1 MSLKDAANIV
11 INCIFRANYAFQRI
25 LAYLIEI
32 EPFNFILRQKPFYT
46 KRYFMDK
53 MNILAFQLHGKAK
66 KDSILCK
73 FLINNAYLCTM
84 NMKKFFYLFAILL
97 MLSACNGT
105 RVSEKLNQI
114 DSLIA
119 KEQFDSAS
127 IIHNSLNK
135 VDMSPEDQAHY
146 YLLATQ
152 LGYITY
158 HPLPSDSLLDMALTY
173 YNKVGNNQKLADAY
187 YYKSARSRINEDYPQ
202 AILYCKE
209 AERLADQSKDIRLQY
224 KIAENLACLNSFCEN
239 DLLQLHYA
247 KKALGIAYRV
257 HNNIWLAYSYNR
269 ISFAFANLNQLDSA
283 YFYTEKTRPFIDYID
298 DPNKAVFLMN
308 MGLLY
313 KDNDPQKAKDLF
325 VKALEYDEL
334 PLTLE
339 HLADV
344 YYDEGNKEKA
354 YSLWKKAL
362 TISGGEGYEK
372 DNLIHSIISYDLEHG
387 NIDNVSKNVDEIIN
401 IKDSILNKLKNDT
414 IKDLQLRFDHEVAMH
429 EADKKLLTTQ
439 RLLLGS
445 AIILVLM
452 AFYLFYRKKK
462 EEARQREH
470 QDQLY
475 AYTTEID
482 QLTANRDQALAHIS
496 ELESNKEANLQKIN
510 QLEEEARNAETAI
523 KKLNQNIQK
532 LLDEGAP
539 KLKEGKMLY
548 DQIMEGQTTVEWTN
562 KEEEYFNKYYAATHY
577 QSYNRIRKVKR
588 VTKLSAHNMFYLI
601 LKEMGKSDEE
611 IKRIMVLSPEG
622 LRTIRSRTK
631 PLSGE

>member
-1 MSLKDAANIV
+1 
-11 INCIFRANYAFQRI
+11 
-25 LAYLIEI
+25 
-32 EPFNFILRQKPFYT
+32 
-46 KRYFMDK
+46 
-53 MNILAFQLHGKAK
+53 MNKGK
-66 KDSILCK
+66 I
-73 FLINNAYLCTM
+73 I
-84 NMKKFFYLFAILL
+84 YLFVILL
-97 MLSACNGT
+97 MLTACNGM

-119 KEQFDSAS
+119 KEQLDSAYV
-127 IIHNSLNK
+127 IHNSLSGTA
-135 VDMSPEDQAHY
+135 MMPEDQAHY

-152 LGYITY
+152 LGYLT
-158 HPLPSDSLLDMALTY
+158 HNPLPSDSLLDIALAY
-173 YNKVGNNQKLADAY
+173 YKEVDNCQKLADAY
-187 YYKSARSRINEDYPQ
+187 YYKSVRAEMSNNFPQ
-202 AILYCKE
+202 AILYGKE
-209 AERLADQSKDIRLQY
+209 AEYQVLNTDDSRLQY
-224 KIAENLACLNSFCEN
+224 KFAENLAYLNGICGNNLIE
-239 DLLQLHYA
+239 LQYA
-247 KKALGIAYRV
+247 QKALAIAQRV
-257 HNNIWLAYSYNR
+257 QNKNWMVYSYNR
-269 ISFAFANLNQLDSA
+269 ISYAYANLDQYDSA
-283 YFYTEKTRPFIDYID
+283 FYYIERSIPYMNSIYDSDKAEVLTNIGVLFKEKRPR
-298 DPNKAVFLMN
+298 
-308 MGLLY
+308 
-313 KDNDPQKAKDLF
+313 KAKEYF
-325 VKALEYDEL
+325 EKAIEYNEL
-334 PLTLE
+334 PITLE

-344 YYDEGNKEKA
+344 YYAEGNKEKA

-362 TISGGEGYEK
+362 TISGGEGYDK

-387 NIDNVSKNVDEIIN
+387 NIDDVSKNVDEIIN

-429 EADKKLLTTQ
+429 EADKKLLSTQ

-475 AYTTEID
+475 AYTTEIE
-482 QLTANRDQALAHIS
+482 QLTANRDQTLAHIS

-510 QLEEEARNAETAI
+510 QLEKEARDAETAI
-523 KKLNQNIQK
+523 KKLNLSIQK
-532 LLDEGAP
+532 LLNDAAP

-548 DQIMEGQTTVEWTN
+548 DQIMEGKTALNWSYR
-562 KEEEYFNKYYAATHY
+562 EEEYFNKYYAAIHY

-611 IKRIMVLSPEG
+611 VKRIMVLSPEG
-622 LRTIRSRTK
+622 LRSIRSRTK

>member
-1 MSLKDAANIV
+1 
-11 INCIFRANYAFQRI
+11 
-25 LAYLIEI
+25 
-32 EPFNFILRQKPFYT
+32 
-46 KRYFMDK
+46 MDK
-53 MNILAFQLHGKAK
+53 MNIWAFQLYGKAK

-73 FLINNAYLCTM
+73 FLINNAYLCSM
-84 NMKKFFYLFAILL
+84 NMKKIIYLFAILQ
-97 MLSACNGT
+97 MLAACNGT
-105 RVSEKLNQI
+105 KVTEKLNQI

-119 KEQFDSAS
+119 KEQIDSAS
-127 IIHNSLNK
+127 VIHNSLNEA
-135 VDMSPEDQAHY
+135 DMSPEDKAHY

-152 LGYITY
+152 LGYVTN
-158 HPLPSDSLLDMALTY
+158 HPLSSDSLLDLALTY
-173 YNKVGNNQKLADAY
+173 YKEVDNCQKLGDIY
-187 YYKSARSRINEDYPQ
+187 YYKSVRAELSNNYPQ
-202 AILYCKE
+202 AILYGKE
-209 AERLADQSKDIRLQY
+209 AEYQVANTVDSRLQY
-224 KIAENLACLNSFCEN
+224 KFAENLAYLNGICGN
-239 DLLQLHYA
+239 NLLELQYA
-247 KKALGIAYRV
+247 QKALAIAQRV
-257 HNNIWLAYSYNR
+257 QNKNWMVYSYNR
-269 ISFAFANLNQLDSA
+269 IGYAYANLDKYDSA
-283 YFYTEKTRPFIDYID
+283 FYYIERSIPYMNSIYD
-298 DPNKAVFLMN
+298 SDKAEVFTNIGVLF
-308 MGLLY
+308 
-313 KDNDPQKAKDLF
+313 KDKQPRKAKEYF
-325 VKALEYDEL
+325 EKAIEYNEL
-334 PLTLE
+334 PITLE

-344 YYDEGNKEKA
+344 YYAEGNKEKA

-362 TISGGEGYEK
+362 TKNGGVGYVK
-372 DNLIHSIISYDLEHG
+372 ANLIHSIISYDLERG

-429 EADKKLLTTQ
+429 EADKKLLGTQ

-445 AIILVLM
+445 AIVLVLM

-475 AYTTEID
+475 AYTTEIE
-482 QLTANRDQALAHIS
+482 QLTANRDQTLAHIS

-523 KKLNQNIQK
+523 KKLNLSIQK
-532 LLDEGAP
+532 LLNDAAP

-548 DQIMEGQTTVEWTN
+548 DQIMEGKTALNWSYR
-562 KEEEYFNKYYAATHY
+562 EEEYFNKYYAAIHY

-622 LRTIRSRTK
+622 LRSIRSRTK

>member
-1 MSLKDAANIV
+1 
-11 INCIFRANYAFQRI
+11 
-25 LAYLIEI
+25 
-32 EPFNFILRQKPFYT
+32 
-46 KRYFMDK
+46 MDK
-53 MNILAFQLHGKAK
+53 MNIRAFQLYGKAK

-73 FLINNAYLCTM
+73 FLINNAYLCSM
-84 NMKKFFYLFAILL
+84 NMKKITYVFATLL
-97 MLSACNGT
+97 MLIACDET
-105 RVSEKLNQI
+105 RVSKKLDQV

-119 KEQFDSAS
+119 KEQIDSACV
-127 IIHNSLNK
+127 IHNSLNEA
-135 VDMSPEDQAHY
+135 DMSPEDQAHY
-146 YLLATQ
+146 FLLATQ

-158 HPLPSDSLLDMALTY
+158 HPLPSDSLLDLALTY
-173 YNKVGNNQKLADAY
+173 FKKVGNSQKLADVY
-187 YYKSARSRINEDYPQ
+187 FYKSLRAEKIDNNYPQ
-202 AILYCKE
+202 AIIYSKE
-209 AERLADQSKDIRLQY
+209 AEREANNTDDVRLQF
-224 KIAENLACLNSFCEN
+224 KIAESLAFLNAICGNNLLE
-239 DLLQLHYA
+239 LQYA
-247 KKALGIAYRV
+247 QKALVLAQRV
-257 HNNIWLAYSYNR
+257 QNKNWIAYSYNR
-269 ISFAFANLNQLDSA
+269 ISFAFANLNQHDSA
-283 YFYTEKTRPFIDYID
+283 SYYIEKTIPYIDYVYD
-298 DPNKAVFLMN
+298 SDKAVFLMN

-313 KDNDPQKAKDLF
+313 KDNDPQRAKDLF
-325 VKALEYDEL
+325 EKAITYEEL
-334 PLTLE
+334 PEAIE

-344 YYDEGNKEKA
+344 YYSTGNKEKA
-354 YSLWKKAL
+354 YELWRKAL
-362 TISGGEGYEK
+362 TKNSRYDKI
-372 DNLIHSIISYDLEHG
+372 NLIHSIISYDLERG

-429 EADKKLLTTQ
+429 EADKKLLSTQ

-445 AIILVLM
+445 AIVLVLM

-475 AYTTEID
+475 AYTTEIE

-523 KKLNQNIQK
+523 KKLNLSIQK
-532 LLDEGAP
+532 LLNDAAP

-548 DQIMEGQTTVEWTN
+548 DQIMEGKTALNWSYR
-562 KEEEYFNKYYAATHY
+562 EEEYFNKYYAAIHY

-611 IKRIMVLSPEG
+611 VKRIMVLSPEG
-622 LRTIRSRTK
+622 LRSIRSRTK

>member
-1 MSLKDAANIV
+1 
-11 INCIFRANYAFQRI
+11 
-25 LAYLIEI
+25 
-32 EPFNFILRQKPFYT
+32 
-46 KRYFMDK
+46 MDK
-53 MNILAFQLHGKAK
+53 MNIRTFQLHRKTK
-66 KDSILCK
+66 KDSVLCK
-73 FLINNAYLCTM
+73 FLINNAYLCSM
-84 NMKKFFYLFAILL
+84 NMKKMIYLFAFLH
-97 MLSACNGT
+97 MLAGCNGT
-105 RVSEKLNQI
+105 RVAEKLNQI

-127 IIHNSLNK
+127 IIHHSLNK
-135 VDMSPEDQAHY
+135 VDMSPEDKAHY

-158 HPLPSDSLLDMALTY
+158 HPLPSDSLLDLALMY
-173 YNKVGNNQKLADAY
+173 YNKIGNTQKLADAY
-187 YYKSARSRINEDYPQ
+187 YYKSFRSRNNQDYPQ

-209 AERLADQSKDIRLQY
+209 AEHLADQSKDIRLQY

-239 DLLQLHYA
+239 DLLQLQYA
-247 KKALGIAYRV
+247 KKALSIADRA
-257 HNNIWLAYSYNR
+257 HNNNWLAYSYNR
-269 ISFAFANLNQLDSA
+269 ISFAFAKLNQLDSA
-283 YFYTEKTRPFIDYID
+283 YFYIEKTIPYIKYID

-313 KDNDPQKAKDLF
+313 KNNDPQKAKDLF
-325 VKALEYDEL
+325 VKALEHDEL

-344 YYDEGNKEKA
+344 YYAEGNKEKA

-387 NIDNVSKNVDEIIN
+387 NIDDVSKNVDEIIN

-429 EADKKLLTTQ
+429 EADKKLLNTQ

-482 QLTANRDQALAHIS
+482 QLTISKDGALAQIR
-496 ELESNKEANLQKIN
+496 ELENNKDENLQKIS
-510 QLEEEARNAETAI
+510 QLEKEARDAETAI
-523 KKLNQNIQK
+523 NKLNLDIQK

-539 KLKEGKMLY
+539 KLKEGKRLY
-548 DQIMEGQTTVEWTN
+548 DQIMEGQTTLEWTN

-577 QSYNRIRKVKR
+577 QSYNRLRKVKR

-601 LKEMGKSDEE
+601 LKDMGKSDEE
-611 IKRIMVLSPEG
+611 VKRIMVLSPEG
-622 LRTIRSRTK
+622 LRSIRSRTR
-631 PLSGE
+631 PLSEE

>member
-1 MSLKDAANIV
+1 
-11 INCIFRANYAFQRI
+11 
-25 LAYLIEI
+25 
-32 EPFNFILRQKPFYT
+32 
-46 KRYFMDK
+46 
-53 MNILAFQLHGKAK
+53 
-66 KDSILCK
+66 
-73 FLINNAYLCTM
+73 M
-84 NMKKFFYLFAILL
+84 NMKKNIYLFAILL
-97 MLSACNGT
+97 MMTACNGM
-105 RVSEKLNQI
+105 RVTEKLNQI

-127 IIHNSLNK
+127 IIHNSLNEA
-135 VDMSPEDQAHY
+135 DMSPEDQAHY

-152 LGYITY
+152 LGYVTN
-158 HPLPSDSLLDMALTY
+158 HPLPSDSMLDMAITY
-173 YNKVGNNQKLADAY
+173 YNNVGNNQKLADAY
-187 YYKSARSRINEDYPQ
+187 YYKSASARINEDYPQ

-209 AERLADQSKDIRLQY
+209 AEHSANQSEDCCLQY
-224 KIAENLACLNSFCEN
+224 KIAENLSFLNSLCGN
-239 DLLQLHYA
+239 NLLELQYA
-247 KKALGIAYRV
+247 KRALALAQKV
-257 HNNIWLAYSYNR
+257 HNKNWIAYSYNR

-283 YFYTEKTRPFIDYID
+283 SYYIEKTIPYIDYVFD
-298 DPNKAVFLMN
+298 SDKAVFLMN

-313 KDNDPQKAKDLF
+313 KDDDLQKAKDLLE
-325 VKALEYDEL
+325 KALQYDEL
-334 PLTLE
+334 PLTFE
-339 HLADV
+339 HLADI
-344 YYDEGNKEKA
+344 YFAEGNKEKA

-362 TISGGEGYEK
+362 STSGGNNYEK
-372 DNLIHSIISYDLEHG
+372 DNLIHSIISYDLERG
-387 NIDNVSKNVDEIIN
+387 NIDDVSKNVDEIIN

-429 EADKKLLTTQ
+429 EADKKLLSTQ

-445 AIILVLM
+445 AIVLVLM

-475 AYTTEID
+475 AYTTEIE
-482 QLTANRDQALAHIS
+482 QLTANRDQTLAHIS

-523 KKLNQNIQK
+523 KKLNLSIQK
-532 LLDEGAP
+532 LLNDAAP

-548 DQIMEGQTTVEWTN
+548 DQIMEGKTALNWSYR
-562 KEEEYFNKYYAATHY
+562 EEEYFNKYYAAIHY

-611 IKRIMVLSPEG
+611 VKHIMVLSPEG
-622 LRTIRSRTK
+622 LRSIRSRTK